1 MSEAGAVVAELI
13 PSEPGPAPA
22 PRRDAPDAPP
32 VPLIFRIIA
41 VITFVYLLLPV
52 VIVVLAGLNSGDYL
66 TFPPEGLSLRWVQAF
81 LTSDVFLPAYLFSLR
96 LAFCVM
102 VVSTVFGTMAAI
114 FLTRVRFPGRSFVR
128 AFFMAPLLLPG
139 LVLGLALY
147 VYYLNT
153 PVFGLA
159 RTFTGMLIGHL
170 LVTMPFVIGTVSAAL
185 YGFDRSLEEAAR
197 SLGASPLKAFT
208 SVTLPNIKSGITAGS
223 LFAFIV
229 SFGQFDLSLM
239 LSTPNNTP
247 LPFAMYNS
255 LRYEFEPTAAAAGVF
270 AIILVV
276 LSMVLT
282 SRLTNLS
289 KFGGIKFS

>member
-1 MSEAGAVVAELI
+1 MSDAGAVVAELI
-13 PSEPGPAPA
+13 PPEQGIKKQRGDAIEAPE
-22 PRRDAPDAPP
+22 
-32 VPLIFRIIA
+32 VPLLFRIIA
-41 VITFVYLLLPV
+41 IITFIYLLLPV
-52 VIVVLAGLNSGDYL
+52 VIVVLAGLNSGNYL

-81 LTSDVFLPAYLFSLR
+81 LTSDAFLPAYLFSLR

-102 VVSTVFGTMAAI
+102 AVSTVFGTMAAI
-114 FLTRVRFPGRSFVR
+114 FLTRVNFPGRSFVR

-147 VYYLNT
+147 VYYLNV
-153 PVFGLA
+153 PVFGLS
-159 RTFTGMLIGHL
+159 RTFGGMLIGHL

-197 SLGASPLKAFT
+197 SLGANPLKAFM
-208 SVTLPNIKSGITAGS
+208 SITLPNIKSGITAGA

-270 AIILVV
+270 AIALVIV
-276 LSMVLT
+276 SMVLT
-282 SRLTNLS
+282 SRITNLS
-289 KFGGIKFS
+289 SFGGIKFS

>member
-1 MSEAGAVVAELI
+1 VSDAGAVVAELI
-13 PSEPGPAPA
+13 PPEKGGKK
-22 PRRDAPDAPP
+22 RRGDAIDAPE
-32 VPLIFRIIA
+32 VPLLFRIIA
-41 VITFVYLLLPV
+41 TITFIYLLLPV
-52 VIVVLAGLNSGDYL
+52 VIVVLSGLNSGNYL
-66 TFPPEGLSLRWVQAF
+66 TFPPEGLSLRWVQSF

-96 LAFCVM
+96 LAFSVM
-102 VVSTVFGTMAAI
+102 IVSTLFGTMAAI

-147 VYYLNT
+147 VYYLNV
-153 PVFGLA
+153 PFFGLS
-159 RTFTGMLIGHL
+159 RTFGGMLIGHL

-197 SLGASPLKAFT
+197 SLGASPFKAFM
-208 SVTLPNIKSGITAGS
+208 SITLPNIKSGITAGA

-255 LRYEFEPTAAAAGVF
+255 LRYQFEPTAAAAGVF
-270 AIILVV
+270 AIALVV
-276 LSMVLT
+276 ISMVLT
-282 SRLTNLS
+282 ARITNLS
-289 KFGGIKFS
+289 SFGGIKFS

>member
-1 MSEAGAVVAELI
+1 MSDAGAVVAELI
-13 PSEPGPAPA
+13 PPEARGKK
-22 PRRDAPDAPP
+22 RRDDAIDAPE
-32 VPLIFRIIA
+32 VPLLFRIIA
-41 VITFVYLLLPV
+41 TITFIYLLLPV
-52 VIVVLAGLNSGDYL
+52 VIVVLSGLNSGNYL

-96 LAFCVM
+96 LAFSVM
-102 VVSTVFGTMAAI
+102 IVSTLFGTMAAI

-147 VYYLNT
+147 VYYLNV
-153 PVFGLA
+153 PFFGLS
-159 RTFTGMLIGHL
+159 RTFGGMLIGHL

-197 SLGASPLKAFT
+197 SLGANPFKAFM
-208 SVTLPNIKSGITAGS
+208 SVTLPNIKSGITAGA

-255 LRYEFEPTAAAAGVF
+255 LRYQFEPTAAAAGVF
-270 AIILVV
+270 AIALVV
-276 LSMVLT
+276 ISMVLT
-282 SRLTNLS
+282 ARITNLS
-289 KFGGIKFS
+289 SFGGIKFS

>member
-1 MSEAGAVVAELI
+1 MSDAGAVVAELI
-13 PSEPGPAPA
+13 PPEQGIKKQRGDAIEAPE
-22 PRRDAPDAPP
+22 
-32 VPLIFRIIA
+32 VPLLFRIIA
-41 VITFVYLLLPV
+41 IITFIYLLLPV
-52 VIVVLAGLNSGDYL
+52 VIVVLAGLNSGNYL

-102 VVSTVFGTMAAI
+102 AVSTVFGTMAAI
-114 FLTRVRFPGRSFVR
+114 FLTRVNFPGRSFVR

-147 VYYLNT
+147 VYYLNV
-153 PVFGLA
+153 PVFGLS
-159 RTFTGMLIGHL
+159 RTFGGMLIGHL

-197 SLGASPLKAFT
+197 SLGANPLKAFM
-208 SVTLPNIKSGITAGS
+208 SITLPNIKSGITAGA

-270 AIILVV
+270 AIALVIV
-276 LSMVLT
+276 SMVLT
-282 SRLTNLS
+282 SRITNLS
-289 KFGGIKFS
+289 SFGGIKFS

>member
-1 MSEAGAVVAELI
+1 MSDAGAVVAELI
-13 PSEPGPAPA
+13 PPEQGMKKQRGDAIEAPE
-22 PRRDAPDAPP
+22 
-32 VPLIFRIIA
+32 VPLLFRIIA
-41 VITFVYLLLPV
+41 IITFIYLLLPV
-52 VIVVLAGLNSGDYL
+52 VIVVLAGLNSGNYL

-102 VVSTVFGTMAAI
+102 AVSTVFGTMAAI
-114 FLTRVRFPGRSFVR
+114 FLTRVNFPGRSLVR

-147 VYYLNT
+147 VYYLNV
-153 PVFGLA
+153 PVFGLS
-159 RTFTGMLIGHL
+159 RTFGGMLIGHL

-197 SLGASPLKAFT
+197 SLGANPLKAFM
-208 SVTLPNIKSGITAGS
+208 SITLPNIKSGITAGA

-270 AIILVV
+270 AIALVIV
-276 LSMVLT
+276 SMVLT
-282 SRLTNLS
+282 SRITNLS
-289 KFGGIKFS
+289 SFGGIKFS